1 MEWKHFGPSRGQLS
15 AMHDSREMIESKI
28 GVIHVIKDESQ
39 ILPYCILHLT
49 RDPLD
54 SGAVNPGMAMQG
66 PMQRMPGLGV
76 PGLKPNMPGQ
86 GQGQMQTMQS
96 QPPSIPMPSGP
107 PNQVQQHPRSIFRP
121 HSPAS
126 SNNNQAASF
135 SSTSQGAVNSTPPTA
150 ASAEEYEKKV
160 MQMKKYILHLQKE
173 IKDNPSHTKINK
185 LLEIISKPKKRL
197 VPLTT
202 LDKCE
207 ETLKKKFGW

>member
-1 MEWKHFGPSRGQLS
+1 MEWKQASRGQIS
-15 AMHDSREMIESKI
+15 AVHDSREMIESKI
-28 GVIHVIKDESQ
+28 GVIHITKDESQ
-39 ILPYCILHLT
+39 ILSYCILHLT
-49 RDPLD
+49 RDQLD
-54 SGAVNPGMAMQG
+54 SGAVSPSMAMRG
-66 PMQRMPGLGV
+66 PMQRMPGLSV

-86 GQGQMQTMQS
+86 GQGQKQNLQS

-107 PNQVQQHPRSIFRP
+107 PNQEQQHPRSIFRP

-126 SNNNQAASF
+126 SYNNQAASF
-135 SSTSQGAVNSTPPTA
+135 ASTSQGAVNSTPPTA

-160 MQMKKYILHLQKE
+160 MRMEKYLLPLQKE
-173 IKDNPSHTKINK
+173 IKDNPSHTKIIK

-197 VPLTT
+197 VPMTT